1 MSKEEGNSSFNESL
15 LKEDFDPAS
24 LKIAELKTVLTS
36 NEIGFKAHD
45 KKAALVKL
53 VEENLDTI
61 KKNVEKDGITTSSH
75 GKVKVTKKRESSK
88 KKRKSATPDA
98 LEKSLEKAVRH
109 VKSTPI
115 STPVKEE
122 KEEEEG
128 NSSKVVA
135 KKRKKKSKG
144 NELDKEE
151 SRSKTSK
158 KRTKGDESDVEEG
171 EKPDKKAR
179 KTKKKK
185 NVSKEGSYDIKSAT
199 GSPITKKITKKS
211 PIKSPHRS
219 LIIDKFESSDDAS
232 DDSGKDDSFVNFSIK
247 RTSKSNSAIH
257 SSPKSGTASADV
269 SADASGRTVTRSN
282 ESTKIMETPQE
293 STPIKLNSK
302 SPRANN
308 ALRELENQVEQEELE
323 NPQRRIPTPTF
334 PTIEEVQ
341 KLQDQVTR
349 SINTDNTEA
358 SENISTSE
366 QQIATDREET
376 SREEESISGDKTK
389 DECIKKSAKSLFT
402 SLGHFL
408 IKPNIFLLI
417 MLPIIFGLWYR
428 EQRIAVGFCGS
439 EIDIPLLGK
448 EYTNPYVKEFE
459 SRLSP
464 LKPDCLPCPENA
476 ICFPYMN
483 IKCKPGYIIEKS
495 IFSLHGLVPIH
506 DSCIKDSKK
515 QKLVQEV
522 VKKTLELLRTKNAQE
537 SCGECED
544 DIKSGVSN
552 EELYEIFYES
562 KKPWI
567 NDEEFNALWE
577 QVEVDLKEE
586 PEIIWRQVSIR
597 LNPISDGHP
606 PEGSLEVDGQ
616 TGHFQE
622 TGFQKG
628 YFRSTSKK
636 YIGLKCQF
644 ERQVHSTWNRYQ
656 WLVVS
661 TFSILVALQIL
672 KRYISKKLQ
681 EREMIE
687 KISEQVIKR
696 LQQVVIKKIQPSYM
710 SSVQLRDLI
719 LKDVNDLNEKNRI
732 WTATT
737 KRLDSNTNV
746 KSTLMEIHGE
756 IMKCWEWIGVLPIN
770 DDDNK
775 TEQTENAN
783 VAA

>member
-98 LEKSLEKAVRH
+98 LEKSLEKAVHH

-128 NSSKVVA
+128 NTSKVVA

-185 NVSKEGSYDIKSAT
+185 NVSKEGSHDIKSAT

-257 SSPKSGTASADV
+257 SSPKSGTASADI

-358 SENISTSE
+358 SENVSTSE

-389 DECIKKSAKSLFT
+389 DEVEEPIDEELLEGEEEVDENSSVLKGEGKEEEEEEEEGKETTDTKMAKKQCIKKSAKSLFT

-408 IKPNIFLLI
+408 IKLNIFLLI

-459 SRLSP
+459 SKLSP

-483 IKCKPGYIIEKS
+483 LKCKPGYIIEKS

-506 DSCIKDSKK
+506 DRCIKDSKK

-597 LNPISDGHP
+597 LNPIS
-606 PEGSLEVDGQ
+606 
-616 TGHFQE
+616 
-622 TGFQKG
+622 
-628 YFRSTSKK
+628 
-636 YIGLKCQF
+636 
-644 ERQVHSTWNRYQ
+644 
-656 WLVVS
+656 
-661 TFSILVALQIL
+661 
-672 KRYISKKLQ
+672 
-681 EREMIE
+681 
-687 KISEQVIKR
+687 
-696 LQQVVIKKIQPSYM
+696 
-710 SSVQLRDLI
+710 
-719 LKDVNDLNEKNRI
+719 
-732 WTATT
+732 
-737 KRLDSNTNV
+737 
-746 KSTLMEIHGE
+746 
-756 IMKCWEWIGVLPIN
+756 
-770 DDDNK
+770 
-775 TEQTENAN
+775 
-783 VAA
+783 